1 MAMAILSR
9 RSCLDFLYAL
19 ACARAGLSAVPG
31 RGSCGELHSSAAAF
45 AMPIACRRAPL
56 HPRASGRVRLSQKSR
71 ARKYITFRQLT
82 HSKYTLS
89 SFPYSFA
96 PLPCSHTLYT
106 QHVSERDLTQQVLL
120 HRGKP

>member
-31 RGSCGELHSSAAAF
+31 RGPCGELHSSAAAF
-45 AMPIACRRAPL
+45 AMPIACRRAPFPL

-89 SFPYSFA
+89 SRIA
-96 PLPCSHTLYT
+96 TTCSHTLYT